1 MRRET
6 VVVSAQNVAKDHC
19 RRVSELLF
27 NSYVGVLDISSY
39 TSTSTHSGET
49 RRRWESNEMRVFRFR
64 PLADVDIISSG
75 SRRGVRPYGT
85 VPRGPI
91 PDGSEKEER
100 KRRPLIFTSEHKEE
114 NVVPTAGDG
123 PLRSRGVF
131 EEDCL
136 PEIAVSL
143 TRPPAS

>member
-49 RRRWESNEMRVFRFR
+49 RRRWESNEHESV
-64 PLADVDIISSG
+64 
-75 SRRGVRPYGT
+75 
-85 VPRGPI
+85 PI
-91 PDGSEKEER
+91 P
-100 KRRPLIFTSEHKEE
+100 TS
-114 NVVPTAGDG
+114 GG
-123 PLRSRGVF
+123 
-131 EEDCL
+131 C
-136 PEIAVSL
+136 
-143 TRPPAS
+143 